1 MSTMW
6 IEEYCQDRVSRGE
19 IVERSARNF
28 RSYLKV
34 WHEFAGPVEDWT
46 PASVHD
52 RDLST
57 STP

>member
-1 MSTMW
+1 MPIMCAMW

-34 WHEFAGPVEDWT
+34 WHEYAGPVEEWT
-46 PASVHD
+46 PDLAAS
-52 RDLST
+52 
-57 STP
+57 